1 MSAPP
6 DMAERHGAV
15 LARLAELGLALAE
28 RLHEQ
33 AMAAEDPKTT
43 ADLGLAFHRIS
54 RSVRQT
60 LALEAKLERD
70 RQRDA
75 REAAARSSTDD
86 DGPSAGELIA
96 EDRRVRKR
104 IEDLREALEPHIWT
118 ESEGDERQDLL
129 DMLDE
134 ILTYEIFE
142 PAFATHS
149 LDEHIALIC
158 GDLRIPAPAPAPRAS
173 PPDAPDAAPDAQP
186 AEAGVG
192 GPPPDPEPRPS
203 G

>member
-15 LARLAELGLALAE
+15 LARLAELGLTLAE

-33 AMAAEDPKTT
+33 AMAADDLKTT

-60 LALEAKLERD
+60 LALEARLERD
-70 RQRDA
+70 RRRDA
-75 REAAARSSTDD
+75 REAAASLAQGADD
-86 DGPSAGELIA
+86 NIPSAGDLIA
-96 EDRRVRKR
+96 EDRRVRQR
-104 IEDLREALEPHIWT
+104 IDDLRKALEPHIWT
-118 ESEGDERQDLL
+118 ESEGEERQDLFA
-129 DMLDE
+129 MLDE
-134 ILTYEIFE
+134 ILKYEIFE
-142 PAFATHS
+142 PDFATQS

-158 GDLRIPAPAPAPRAS
+158 GDLRIPSPAPRAS
-173 PPDAPDAAPDAQP
+173 PPDLPDAPPDD
-186 AEAGVG
+186 AGVDR
-192 GPPPDPEPRPS
+192 PEAFSPEPRPS